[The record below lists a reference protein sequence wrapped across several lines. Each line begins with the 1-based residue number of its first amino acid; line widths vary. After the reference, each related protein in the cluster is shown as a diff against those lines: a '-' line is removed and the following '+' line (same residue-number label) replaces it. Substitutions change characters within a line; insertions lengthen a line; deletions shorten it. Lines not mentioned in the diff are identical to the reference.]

1 MQGFYFLV
9 KAGLV
14 IIYIL
19 KVCRK
24 KSFSI
29 LLRKN
34 MNNAFIAFLF

>member
-9 KAGLV
+9 KSDLV
-14 IIYIL
+14 LIYIL

-29 LLRKN
+29 LQRKN
-34 MNNAFIAFLF
+34 MYNALIAFLF